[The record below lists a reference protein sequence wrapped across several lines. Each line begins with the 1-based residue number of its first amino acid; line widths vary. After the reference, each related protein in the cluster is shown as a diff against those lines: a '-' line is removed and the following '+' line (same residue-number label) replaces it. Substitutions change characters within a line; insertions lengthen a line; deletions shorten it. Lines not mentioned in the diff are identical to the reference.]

1 MHSNIS
7 SHFDSHNVLNN
18 AQHGFR
24 KKRSCIS
31 QLIITLNDFADCLKS
46 KQQIDAILLDFS
58 KAFDKVDHEGLIL
71 KLEHLGVRD
80 SLLAW
85 IRSFLIGR
93 NQKVLVDGVSSDPK
107 PVLSGVPQGTV
118 LGPLLFLVYIND
130 ISDGLSKGSQI
141 NLFADDGLLYRTINN
156 IKDSE
161 ALQTDLNLLQKWEKE
176 WKMEFHPQ
184 KCQLLRVSNKQ
195 NKILYNYK
203 IHNIP
208 IIETS
213 SAKYLGVLIDSNLS
227 WKSQYNYVNKKANH
241 VLSLL
246 KRNFHFCSTSVKSK
260 CYTTLIRPIV
270 DYGCEVWDPHFQTDI
285 DFIEKIQKRAA
296 RFATNNYCMK
306 SGNSSKN
313 LSSLNWDTL
322 ENRRSKIK
330 LTTFQNARLENIYIP
345 LSHLK
350 HNSSRTRAGG
360 NGLTYSREFSPVD
373 GHIYSFFPSVTR
385 LWNQLPTEVKSC
397 NDVDSFK
404 ININN
409 IDIASL
415 KSKAYPHK
423 Y

>member
-1 MHSNIS
+1 MI
-7 SHFDSHNVLNN
+7 
-18 AQHGFR
+18 
-24 KKRSCIS
+24 
-31 QLIITLNDFADCLKS
+31 
-46 KQQIDAILLDFS
+46 
-58 KAFDKVDHEGLIL
+58 
-71 KLEHLGVRD
+71 
-80 SLLAW
+80 
-85 IRSFLIGR
+85 
-93 NQKVLVDGVSSDPK
+93 
-107 PVLSGVPQGTV
+107 
-118 LGPLLFLVYIND
+118 
-130 ISDGLSKGSQI
+130 
-141 NLFADDGLLYRTINN
+141 
-156 IKDSE
+156 
-161 ALQTDLNLLQKWEKE
+161 
-176 WKMEFHPQ
+176 
-184 KCQLLRVSNKQ
+184 
-195 NKILYNYK
+195 
-203 IHNIP
+203 
-208 IIETS
+208 
-213 SAKYLGVLIDSNLS
+213 
-227 WKSQYNYVNKKANH
+227 
-241 VLSLL
+241 LSLL

-296 RFATNNYCMK
+296 RFATNNYCME
-306 SGNSSKN
+306 SGNSFKN
-313 LSSLNWDTL
+313 LSSLNFDTL

-330 LTTFQNARLENIYIP
+330 LTTFQNARLGNIYIP

-397 NDVDSFK
+397 NDVDSSK